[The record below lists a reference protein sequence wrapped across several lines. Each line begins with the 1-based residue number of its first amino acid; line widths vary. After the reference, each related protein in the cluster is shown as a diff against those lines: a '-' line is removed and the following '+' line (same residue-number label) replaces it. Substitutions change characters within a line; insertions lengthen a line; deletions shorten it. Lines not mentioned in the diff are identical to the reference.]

1 MAKILSQDEI
11 DALLNTVSAGDDVEE
26 QLAEQE
32 DSFRSVVAYDFKHPN
47 RVSKDQIRSLEN
59 IHDNFAGHLG
69 SSLSTISRAM
79 VDIHLVSVDQ
89 ITYSEFLM
97 SLANPS
103 CTFTVQMDPLDG
115 ACVIDFNPT
124 LSFLFIDRMFG
135 GIGKILETDRELTGI
150 EKAVMGRIAN
160 KVFEE
165 LNSAWAH
172 IEEIEFKQVGFET
185 NPQFVQIIPPG
196 ETVIVISFQI
206 KMLGS
211 SGLLTI
217 CYPYVTLEPLVEKL
231 MAQHFTDSH
240 SKERGEDDDQDHL
253 MRQALSVVE
262 NNVSLVLGSTQLK
275 MRDFLKLTVGDV
287 ITIPRKMK
295 QDVELKV
302 NGRSKFWVKP
312 GLSGKVRACE
322 IVDVYRE

>member
-69 SSLSTISRAM
+69 SSLSTVSRAM

-135 GIGKILETDRELTGI
+135 GVGKILETDRELTGI
-150 EKAVMGRIAN
+150 EKAVMARIAN

-231 MAQHFTDSH
+231 MAQHFTESH
-240 SKERGEDDDQDHL
+240 AKERGEADEQL
-253 MRQALSVVE
+253 MRMSLKIVE
-262 NNVSLVLGSTQLK
+262 NSVSLVLGSTNLSV
-275 MRDFLKLTVGDV
+275 REFLKLGVGDV
-287 ITIPRKMK
+287 VTLPRKTK
-295 QDVELKV
+295 ENVELRV
-302 NGRSKFWVKP
+302 NGRTKFWAKP
-312 GLSGKVRACE
+312 GLAGKLRACE
-322 IVDVYRE
+322 IIDVYKE